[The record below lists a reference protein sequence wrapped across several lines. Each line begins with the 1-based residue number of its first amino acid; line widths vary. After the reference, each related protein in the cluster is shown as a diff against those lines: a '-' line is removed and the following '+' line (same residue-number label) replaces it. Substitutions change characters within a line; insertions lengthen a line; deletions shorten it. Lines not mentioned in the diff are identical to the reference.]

1 MGTAMIMVIMVF
13 AQCAFMHLQRL
24 RVLLTI
30 NQPRQ
35 TSTN

>member
-1 MGTAMIMVIMVF
+1 LF
-13 AQCAFMHLQRL
+13 AQCAFKHLQRL

-35 TSTN
+35 ISTN